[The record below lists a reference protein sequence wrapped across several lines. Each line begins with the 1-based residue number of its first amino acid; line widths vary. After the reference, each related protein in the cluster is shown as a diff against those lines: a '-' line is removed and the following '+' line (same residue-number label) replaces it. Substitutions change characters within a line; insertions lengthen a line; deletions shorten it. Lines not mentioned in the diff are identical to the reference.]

1 MADVHTSQVRSYNM
15 SRIRSKNTKPELI
28 VRKYLFSL
36 GYHYRLNVA
45 KLPGKPDIVIG
56 KYKIAIFING
66 CFWHGH
72 EGHPCFVLPKTK
84 TEWWQNK
91 IKRTQKRDLQHI
103 KDLKQKHWNV
113 ITIWECQLKPKKKE
127 QTLFQLSV
135 IMSQYILDYYKRQ
148 RHSDT

>member
-28 VRKYLFSL
+28 VRKDLFSL

-135 IMSQYILDYYKRQ
+135 IISQYILDYYKRQ
-148 RHSDT
+148 KHSDT

>member
-1 MADVHTSQVRSYNM
+1 M
-15 SRIRSKNTKPELI
+15 SRIKGKDTIPEKTVRSLLHHAGFRFCLN
-28 VRKYLFSL
+28 RKD
-36 GYHYRLNVA
+36 
-45 KLPGKPDIVIG
+45 LPGSPDIILP
-56 KYKIAIFING
+56 KYKTVIFVHG

-72 EGHPCFVLPKTK
+72 EGYPCFVLPKTK

-91 IKRTQKRDLQHI
+91 IERTQKRDLQHI

-135 IMSQYILDYYKRQ
+135 IISQYILDYYKRQ
-148 RHSDT
+148 KYSDT